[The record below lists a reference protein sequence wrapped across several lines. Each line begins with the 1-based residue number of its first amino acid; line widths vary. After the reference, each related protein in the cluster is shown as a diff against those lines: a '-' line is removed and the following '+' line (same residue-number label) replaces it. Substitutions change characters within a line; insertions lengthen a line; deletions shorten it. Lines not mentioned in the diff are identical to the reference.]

1 MFYIVLFF
9 HKYQSSLLVFFFYF
23 LFHYYLPPFG
33 AKLFFIL
40 LLALLLSRGEGVSN
54 TIFLCL
60 FLDFARLKLSV
71 YACFCV
77 YVFWQFYIF
86 WRNGIWVTCWWC
98 CYCCCCWFSSTSR
111 FVFSFSCFD
120 FKVFWKLQKTELFL
134 LYFFGC
140 FLIFSSIINSI
151 TTTHRD

>member
-1 MFYIVLFF
+1 MHFFSLNNFLKVTAFYYVLHCFCF
-9 HKYQSSLLVFFFYF
+9 SINTNLAYLCFYS

-98 CYCCCCWFSSTSR
+98 CYCCCWFSSTSR
-111 FVFSFSCFD
+111 FVFF
-120 FKVFWKLQKTELFL
+120 V
-134 LYFFGC
+134 
-140 FLIFSSIINSI
+140 
-151 TTTHRD
+151 